1 MAQHSKN
8 HEKEKGSSFGKGYK
22 SSPFKGLGKGSNPS
36 KGKWRSYYVEDDDKQ
51 ESRESASQSFGGYE
65 DITDDHTV
73 YRAGTAELC
82 ADEYDPIHVAYQA
95 MNDERLDEE
104 DPEAIEH
111 AADILQ
117 AESEAYHAQLHAQS
131 PGHYGFWSKGHGRQ
145 FQVQGSLSVEEKRQR
160 VQALKLKSSC
170 RQCGQV
176 GHWANDPIWPKGFGK
191 GKRKRIHS
199 VDYQYGLHQGT
210 NPTREKD
217 LNPSSAPFTSP

>member
-1 MAQHSKN
+1 MAQHSRI
-8 HEKEKGSSFGKGYK
+8 HQKEKGSSFGKGYK
-22 SSPFKGLGKGSNPS
+22 SSPFKGFGRGSNPS

-51 ESRESASQSFGGYE
+51 ESRESASQSLGGYE

-95 MNDERLDEE
+95 MTDERLDEE

-145 FQVQGSLSVEEKRQR
+145 FQVQGSLSLEEKRQR

-170 RQCGQV
+170 RPCGQV
-176 GHWANDPIWPKGFGK
+176 GHWANDPNWPKGFGK

-199 VDYQYGLHQGT
+199 VDYQYGLHQGEQI
-210 NPTREKD
+210 PQEKRI
-217 LNPSSAPFTSP
+217 